1 MIGYILLI
9 SLGIVMAVMVYSYIK
24 TYVPSDV
31 LECPAGTSLMIKDSK
46 CINGSQINITIKNNG
61 KFNIKGMMV
70 LATTSP
76 DQEIAT
82 TDLTRILNQEPGMG
96 DGSNAINSVGPYIIF
111 SMDGEE
117 KMRVN
122 DEYTYVFDLN
132 ESFPELY
139 DIEIIPIRYQREGGS
154 IMHTV
159 CGEGKARE
167 ALYCN

>member
-31 LECPAGTSLMIKDSK
+31 LECPSGTSLMLKDSS
-46 CINGSQINITIKNNG
+46 CINGSQINLSIKNNG
-61 KFNIKGMMV
+61 KFNIEGVMI

-82 TDLTRILNQEPGMG
+82 TDLTKYLNKNLG
-96 DGSNAINSVGPYIIF
+96 DGPDAINSVGAYIIF
-111 SMDGEE
+111 SMDGTE
-117 KMRVN
+117 KMKAN
-122 DEYTYVFDLN
+122 DELFYVFDLN
-132 ESFPELY
+132 ESVPALY
-139 DIEIIPIRYQREGGS
+139 DIEIIPIRYQNEDGTRR
-154 IMHTV
+154 HTV
-159 CGEGKARE
+159 CGEGKAKE